1 MNVLIV
7 NYNTQRLTDCAIRSL
22 NKHTPGCKVYVFDN
36 SDKEPFRND
45 FANVEVID
53 NTHGQFIE
61 WERWLN
67 SFHDKYP
74 NPSNNY
80 GSAKHCKSVDICFDL
95 IPEGFLLMDSDVLI
109 KKDVSDL
116 FDENVAASGEIVAEN
131 HYVIIPRLAP
141 WLCYINV
148 PFCRGIRYF
157 SDTHMWK
164 LVNYCPNRFYDTG
177 AWFLDRLHIKKL
189 PVKKIKTEDYALHL
203 QNGSWRDR
211 SQVEFLNKNMKLWQQ
226 KSLSA
231 HTPTSN
237 VL

>member
-95 IPEGFLLMDSDVLI
+95 IPEGFVLMDSDVLI
-109 KKDVSDL
+109 KQDITDL
-116 FDENVAASGEIVAEN
+116 WDESQAAVGQIVEDK
-131 HYVIIPRLAP
+131 HFIIIPRLAP
-141 WLCYINV
+141 FLCYINV
-148 PFCRGIRYF
+148 PLCLSRSIRYF
-157 SDTHMWK
+157 NSTHMWK
-164 LVNYCPNRFYDTG
+164 LVDYSPNRFYETG
-177 AWFLDRLHIKKL
+177 AWFLEGLQNKQMPLREIN
-189 PVKKIKTEDYALHL
+189 VEDYALHL
-203 QNGSWRDR
+203 RNGSWRERGQDT
-211 SQVEFLNKNMKLWQQ
+211 FLMQHRDLWW
-226 KSLSA
+226 
-231 HTPTSN
+231 
-237 VL
+237 